1 MNLKTARFQ
10 PDAPRPATQARDFS
24 PLLTLIFR
32 IGFASVFL
40 INAIIAVVDPGGFV
54 KLMQGSLLGGF
65 ITDFSPFVW
74 LIGLN
79 DFVIGLLVL
88 SGRWRTWVLAWSGM
102 WLLAVTLIKF
112 SNLLT

>member
-1 MNLKTARFQ
+1 MELKSDRFQ
-10 PDAPRPATQARDFS
+10 SDALQQATQTRNFA
-24 PLLTLIFR
+24 PLLALIFR

-40 INAIIAVVDPGGFV
+40 INAAIAVVDPGGFV
-54 KLMQGSLLGGF
+54 KLMQGSVLSEF
-65 ITDFSPFVW
+65 ITDFSLFVW